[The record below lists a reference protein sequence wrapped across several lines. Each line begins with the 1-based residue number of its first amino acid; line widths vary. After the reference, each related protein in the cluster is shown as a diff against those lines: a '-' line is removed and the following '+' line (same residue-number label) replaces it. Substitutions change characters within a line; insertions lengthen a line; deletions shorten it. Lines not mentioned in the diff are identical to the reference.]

1 MISDLKTRGKKPAQ
15 HPQQQGNKEQVG
27 SKQAREEG

>member
-1 MISDLKTRGKKPAQ
+1 MISDLETKGKKPAQ
-15 HPQQQGNKEQVG
+15 HPQQQRNKEQVG